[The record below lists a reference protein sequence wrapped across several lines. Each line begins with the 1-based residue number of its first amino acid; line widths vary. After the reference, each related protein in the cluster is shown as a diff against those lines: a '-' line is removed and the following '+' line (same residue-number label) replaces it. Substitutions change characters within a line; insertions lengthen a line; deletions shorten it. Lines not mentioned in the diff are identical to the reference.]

1 MEISAAFY
9 SLEGDEELE
18 VLAQRLGGW
27 LLRRG
32 ELLLLDKL
40 PEWCCCRSLSIK
52 VVEVPP
58 WLLLKSC
65 RREVPLHAAG
75 PLLPC

>member
-9 SLEGDEELE
+9 SQEGDEELE
-18 VLAQRLGGW
+18 VLAQRLGGL

-40 PEWCCCRSLSIK
+40 PEWCCCIK